1 MVKQGIKNYFKSLK
15 YFFTPLGTMF
25 LGMMIGFS
33 ILLPGIFSAASQLI
47 DSLKQIANNV
57 NLDFNK
63 LINDLWNAVK
73 SLDWNSPSNALSTLF
88 SSQWL
93 NDVLNKILES
103 ALGTDFQSFNL
114 QVSTIV
120 DTFIAQVASCVILF
134 VMFWIIG
141 FSSGFTLVKFLIR
154 RDIARRSL
162 FKLLLANFLNSA
174 LTSAMVFLSL
184 WLFTLWEYSIIIS
197 LIIMLL
203 LVGVFALFEA
213 YLIHGFKKIKLKKIV
228 NAKNA
233 GLYMLTNLLIFIIS
247 ICMTVVAVAINVFT
261 GLFVGLALVVI
272 AFIVIELN
280 AEAYV
285 KAKAS
290 EVAKS

>member
-1 MVKQGIKNYFKSLK
+1 
-15 YFFTPLGTMF
+15 
-25 LGMMIGFS
+25 
-33 ILLPGIFSAASQLI
+33 
-47 DSLKQIANNV
+47 
-57 NLDFNK
+57 
-63 LINDLWNAVK
+63 
-73 SLDWNSPSNALSTLF
+73 
-88 SSQWL
+88 
-93 NDVLNKILES
+93 
-103 ALGTDFQSFNL
+103 
-114 QVSTIV
+114 
-120 DTFIAQVASCVILF
+120 
-134 VMFWIIG
+134 
-141 FSSGFTLVKFLIR
+141 
-154 RDIARRSL
+154 
-162 FKLLLANFLNSA
+162 
-174 LTSAMVFLSL
+174 
-184 WLFTLWEYSIIIS
+184 
-197 LIIMLL
+197 MLL